1 MTPQHQVWRVKDQPD
16 FNGPL
21 LLDTH
26 VWFWMLVGGIGRMHR
41 SVAGLLDRA
50 AGNGTL
56 YVSDISCWEVA
67 RKASSGRLSLA
78 LPVDAWLEQ
87 AARAPGVTLLPLDRT
102 VLVLGARLNEM
113 HGDPADRWIV
123 ATAKLRQLALLTAD
137 SAVLDFGRRD
147 RLTAM
152 VDARK

>member
-1 MTPQHQVWRVKDQPD
+1 MTASHQVWRMREQPD
-16 FNGPL
+16 FAGPL

-26 VWFWMLVGGIGRMHR
+26 VWFWMLVGDMGRMHR

-56 YVSDISCWEVA
+56 YVSDISAWEVA
-67 RKASSGRLSLA
+67 TKVATGRLSLS

-87 AARAPGVTLLPLDRT
+87 AGRAPGISFLPLDRSA
-102 VLVLGARLNEM
+102 LVLGARLGEM

-123 ATAKLRQLALLTAD
+123 ATAKLRQLTLLTAD
-137 SAVLDFGRRD
+137 RAILEFGRKERVTPMCD
-147 RLTAM
+147 VR
-152 VDARK
+152 R